1 MYTGCAKAQRT
12 KTQKP
17 KSKTLRRMFVW
28 FSLKR
33 WFFGFIVFIFLVL
46 KCQNKNT
53 LCFLSCLKVYLEYCQ
68 KPKRNTRFVYILIA
82 NHQKQKTCVFLFLI
96 VFFNHKPS
104 KKKKQKN
111 NECVFGFGVGFQTI
125 KYKNTM
131 KTKKETSVEAEPNIL
146 LKVFC
151 FVIARS
157 FYWSYFMCFRFVT
170 LNCKVPCVWL
180 DV

>member
-104 KKKKQKN
+104 KKKNKKTTNVFLVLVLDFKQKN
-111 NECVFGFGVGFQTI
+111 TKTQWKQKRKHLLRLNQTF
-125 KYKNTM
+125 
-131 KTKKETSVEAEPNIL
+131 SS
-146 LKVFC
+146 KVFC